1 MSDPKPNP
9 RPTPSATDGNRVST
23 GQKVAWG
30 IGGVADTLMAN
41 TLNQLVMP
49 IYNVGLGVD
58 ARLVGI
64 ALGAL
69 RLLDAFTDPFMG
81 NLSDNT
87 RSRWGRRRPY
97 IFAGAI
103 LGAVLYAMIWMPPS
117 SLGET
122 GLFVYLLVVST
133 LFFVAYTIFSIPFG
147 ALVFEMTPDTHERT
161 RIISCRTFFLGAAL
175 IAIPWL

>member
-1 MSDPKPNP
+1 
-9 RPTPSATDGNRVST
+9 
-23 GQKVAWG
+23 
-30 IGGVADTLMAN
+30 MAN

-103 LGAVLYAMIWMPPS
+103 LGAVLYAMIWMPPA